1 MDYKK
6 LSRYPAITPETV
18 SAPKRRRGRPS
29 LAVSTDTFNSL
40 LVISQDNIYGLYMRG
55 VIDGSTILAF
65 RDAMFT
71 AIGHQPEIL
80 RLHLTGITDISDI
93 GVNHLLTTARVAAI
107 MHVKLD
113 VVLVGALKTMMEES
127 GLLELIKSP
136 SISVE
141 APPEAILHPAQI
153 RKAA

>member
-6 LSRYPAITPETV
+6 LSSYSATTPETSRV
-18 SAPKRRRGRPS
+18 LRRRRGRPS
-29 LAVSTDTFNSL
+29 LAVSRDTFYSL
-40 LVISQDNIYGLYMRG
+40 LVVSQENIYALHLRG

-71 AIGHQPEIL
+71 AIGRQPEML
-80 RLHLTGITDISDI
+80 RLHMTGITDISDI
-93 GVNHLLTTARVAAI
+93 GVNHLLTAARVAAI

-113 VVLVGALKTMMEES
+113 VIVVGAIKMMMEES
-127 GLLELIKSP
+127 GLLQLVMSP
-136 SISVE
+136 PITFE
-141 APPEAILHPAQI
+141 APPEAILHPVQI